1 MAALVTG
8 LLLLILFPVSLGTV
22 LGALAIIAV
31 MVGALVPDLDQPT
44 ANIWHRLLGSNTLG
58 NVFQFF
64 SGGHR
69 HLTHSLIGIVAI
81 GALLRAGVLHLINPQ
96 YTSHA
101 FTLLYAF
108 MIGYL
113 SHPVVDTFTDQGVPW
128 FWPLRLNIKIPP
140 GPEEMRITTNS
151 FVELV
156 IIRGGLIA
164 VAVLLLQSHW
174 SVFRNLFT

>member
-69 HLTHSLIGIVAI
+69 HLTHSLIGIFLI
-81 GALLRAGVLHLINPQ
+81 GWGLRWAAFNLVNPTYTDAALSLWA
-96 YTSHA
+96 A
-101 FTLLYAF
+101 
-108 MIGYL
+108 
-113 SHPVVDTFTDQGVPW
+113 
-128 FWPLRLNIKIPP
+128 
-140 GPEEMRITTNS
+140 
-151 FVELV
+151 
-156 IIRGGLIA
+156 
-164 VAVLLLQSHW
+164 
-174 SVFRNLFT
+174 SV